1 VSESRTATAALDLSV
16 QNGRA
21 VRSLLRAVWGA
32 ERDLAG
38 EYPLLFDDTAT
49 FAKAP
54 GTFVTLRVGNL
65 PVATCAYLER
75 VLATPFG
82 DVSVALLG
90 SVSTHPEHRGRGYA
104 GHVLAGAQTLAQSA
118 GCVATL
124 LWPMDTEVYRKSGF
138 QPVACEWNVV
148 LPTDLAL
155 GAPISQRRAHVGD
168 VGELLA
174 LHDRHAVRVRR
185 SRSEFA
191 RQLACP
197 AMDVRVALEHGRPIA
212 YACRGRGGDL
222 VNCVHE
228 WAGEPNAVLALV
240 SSFAREDAA
249 SPRYLL
255 APDWASPVTEA
266 LLDAGCAAVMR
277 PLGMGKLAS
286 RAAACRW
293 LSERTG
299 HTFVARANDS
309 AVVVGA
315 REEVFTDAELLTAIL
330 PPAGE
335 CEPLRSVAARLER
348 APESVPAYAFC
359 WGLDSI

>member
-1 VSESRTATAALDLSV
+1 MNQAHTPTADLELSV

-38 EYPLLFDDTAT
+38 EYPLLFDDVAT

-54 GTFVTLRVGNL
+54 GTFVTLRAGNL

-75 VLATPFG
+75 VLATPYG

-104 GHVLAGAQTLAQSA
+104 GHVLAGAQALAQAA

-124 LWPMDTEVYRKSGF
+124 LWPMDIAVYRKSGF

-155 GAPISQRRAHVGD
+155 GRQMPQRRAHVGD
-168 VGELLA
+168 VAELLA
-174 LHDRHAVRVRR
+174 LHERHAVRVRR

-197 AMDVRVALEHGRPIA
+197 NMDVRVALERGRPIA

-222 VNCVHE
+222 ATCVHE

-240 SSFAREDAA
+240 SAFARENSA

-266 LLDAGCAAVMR
+266 LLDAGCAAVLR

-286 RAAACRW
+286 RVAACRW

-299 HTFVARANDS
+299 HRFVARANDS

-315 REEVFTDAELLTAIL
+315 REQLFTDAELLTAIL

-335 CEPLRSVAARLER
+335 NEPLRSIAARLER
-348 APESVPAYAFC
+348 APENLPAYAFC